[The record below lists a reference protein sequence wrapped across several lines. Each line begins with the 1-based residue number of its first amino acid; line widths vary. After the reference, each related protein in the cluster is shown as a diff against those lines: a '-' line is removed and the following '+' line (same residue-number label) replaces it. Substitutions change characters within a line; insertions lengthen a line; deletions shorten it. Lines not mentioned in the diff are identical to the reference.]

1 MTAAVIDDSQDS
13 DTPDT
18 ANPWAGPV
26 AAYACLMAACIV
38 ALHPTAF
45 AMANTW
51 AKSSSYI
58 HGFTVAPV
66 ALWMIMTRSRRQLS
80 NGSILPG
87 LLIMC
92 VGALLWLMGRAA
104 SASIVEQIA
113 FISLLIGSVGVLFGA
128 RTLQDWSF
136 PLAFLF
142 FMVPFGEIIVPPLQM
157 ITATSVVTLL
167 SIFGGNVSLDGV
179 FITTPAGVFEV
190 AEACAGLNFMIAATM
205 VSAVFAYLHF
215 ESWSKRIAFLLFAIG
230 VAILANGLRAFLI
243 IAVATL
249 TKNQW
254 TIGPDHLLVG
264 WLFYAMVLFALISV
278 GLKYADTIRQP
289 QPETDDA
296 QAPKYLIT
304 RTGIA
309 LAVIAITVA
318 YSLFVIERPVV
329 RAAPSSL
336 TLLNAP
342 GWRILP
348 PPGNWRAS
356 LPDADRKLAA
366 TYASP
371 DTNVYVSVGYFTHE
385 RRGAEIVTYAN
396 RAWDSDYWRK
406 AGAVSEVV
414 YLFGQSAQTEITLL
428 AGPERRR
435 LAVATAYWLDGEVY
449 VEPWRMKLAQMK
461 ARLRGGNPAGGVIMV
476 AASYHLDKDEAVSA
490 IRSFTIDVEPLQAW
504 LDRNIAP

>member
-18 ANPWAGPV
+18 ANPWTGPI
-26 AAYACLMAACIV
+26 AAYACLTAACIV
-38 ALHPTAF
+38 VLHPTAF

-51 AKSSSYI
+51 ATSSSYI
-58 HGFTVAPV
+58 HGFVVAPV

-104 SASIVEQIA
+104 SVSIVEQLS

-128 RTLQDWSF
+128 RTLQDWNF
-136 PLAFLF
+136 PLVFLF

-157 ITATSVVTLL
+157 ITATGVITLL
-167 SIFGGNVSLDGV
+167 SVLGGDIFLDGF

-190 AEACAGLNFMIAATM
+190 AEACAGLNFMIAAAM
-205 VSAVFAYLHF
+205 VAAVFAYLHF
-215 ESWSKRIAFLLFAIG
+215 ESWNKRVAFLLFAVG
-230 VAILANGLRAFLI
+230 VAILANALRAFLI
-243 IAVATL
+243 IAIATL

-254 TIGPDHLLVG
+254 AIGPDHLLVG
-264 WLFYAMVLFALISV
+264 WLFYAMVLFVLISV
-278 GLKYADTIRQP
+278 GLKYADTVRHRQP
-289 QPETDDA
+289 DA
-296 QAPKYLIT
+296 DEVQTHKRLIM

-309 LAVIAITVA
+309 LAVILITAA
-318 YSLFVIERPVV
+318 YSLFIIERPVV
-329 RAAPSSL
+329 RAPPSSL

-356 LPDADRKLAA
+356 LPDADRRLAA

-406 AGAVSEVV
+406 AGAASEVV
-414 YLFGQSAQTEITLL
+414 YLFGQSAETEIALL

-449 VEPWRMKLAQMK
+449 VKPWRMKLAQMK
-461 ARLRGGNPAGGVIMV
+461 ARLRGENPAGGVIMV